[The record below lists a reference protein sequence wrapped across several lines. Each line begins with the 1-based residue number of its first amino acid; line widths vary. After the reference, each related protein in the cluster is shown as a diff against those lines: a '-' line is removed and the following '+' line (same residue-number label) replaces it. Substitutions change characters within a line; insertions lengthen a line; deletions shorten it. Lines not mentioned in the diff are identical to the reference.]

1 MRQKKESINMNGN
14 INTSNTTTGNTS
26 AKTQKT
32 QEEYNKSIFA
42 TERTEHGFRHFQD
55 LEYQIAF
62 EHRETKYRLAYILKE
77 AYDKQE
83 FLRKMRADMKREY
96 LTHKKQVKKLEQDQ
110 AVVFR
115 NAEMKLQEYYTSTTS
130 IHHDSVRKF
139 ATASPTHIAT
149 IHLPFGN
156 ILHTNEIPLSE
167 VDMRDQ
173 FRQLREF
180 HVKLRYDKE
189 GELREAERQ
198 QCEEEERERRFEE
211 LAQTQ
216 RQRRLSSWIAEL
228 PPHKRWSYYLTN
240 DEEEIIDA
248 AEIAEAEYEEACSEG
263 NKEWMESCRAKME
276 RGAGIRK
283 MKIWEVMTPEER
295 EVDLRECKR
304 RIQEY
309 GADTRYTTMHAEEM
323 ETEEQK
329 AEREEHEMRCQM
341 LFDEKE
347 FKRMLE
353 DDGLVVPQLN
363 DAKIQESKA
372 FVTCGSS
379 AKSKPSASASAS
391 AKKSTRAR
399 INKQQKKKYVPL
411 DIHAVGNTKV
421 SKDDVVVID
430 MPKKTLQGESREDV
444 KRYNRKWNKKN
455 AVAKQSS
462 ARGTGIPN
470 LYVPNK
476 WDCNS
481 YSDDE

>member
-1 MRQKKESINMNGN
+1 MS
-14 INTSNTTTGNTS
+14 GNTNN
-26 AKTQKT
+26 ATAGNTNTKTQKT
-32 QEEYNKSIFA
+32 AEEYNRSIYS
-42 TERTEHGFRHFQD
+42 TERTEHGFLHFQD
-55 LEYQIAF
+55 IEYQIAF
-62 EHRETKYRLAYILKE
+62 EHRETKYRLAYLLKE

-96 LTHKKQVKKLEQDQ
+96 LTRKKQVKKLEQDQ

-139 ATASPTHIAT
+139 AATSPTHIAT

-156 ILHTNEIPLSE
+156 TLHTNEIPLSE

-173 FRQLREF
+173 FSQLREF

-189 GELREAERQ
+189 SELREAERQ
-198 QCEEEERERRFEE
+198 QEEEEELARGFEE
-211 LAQTQ
+211 LARGERSQ
-216 RQRRLSSWIAEL
+216 RLSSWIAAL

-248 AEIAEAEYEEACSEG
+248 AEIAETEYEEACDEG

-295 EVDLRECKR
+295 EVDLKECKR
-304 RIQEY
+304 LIQEY
-309 GADTRYTTMHAEEM
+309 GADTRYTTMHAEET

-329 AEREEHEMRCQM
+329 AEREEHEMRRQM
-341 LFDEKE
+341 LRDEKE
-347 FKRMLE
+347 FKQMLE

-363 DAKIQESKA
+363 DAKIKDSKA

-379 AKSKPSASASAS
+379 AKSKPSAASSAAASAAAS
-391 AKKSTRAR
+391 AKKATKAR
-399 INKQQKKKYVPL
+399 IAKQQKKKYVPL
-411 DIHAVGNTKV
+411 AIHEVGNTKV

-430 MPKKTLQGESREDV
+430 MPKKTLQGESREAV

-455 AVAKQSS
+455 AMAKQSS

-481 YSDDE
+481 YSEDEE

>member
-1 MRQKKESINMNGN
+1 MS
-14 INTSNTTTGNTS
+14 GNTNN
-26 AKTQKT
+26 ATAGNTNTKTQKT
-32 QEEYNKSIFA
+32 AEEYNRSIYA
-42 TERTEHGFRHFQD
+42 TERTEHGFLHFQD
-55 LEYQIAF
+55 IEYQIAF
-62 EHRETKYRLAYILKE
+62 EHRETKYRLAYLLKE
-77 AYDKQE
+77 AFDKQE

-96 LTHKKQVKKLEQDQ
+96 LTRKKQVKTLEKDQ

-130 IHHDSVRKF
+130 IHHDSLRKF

-156 ILHTNEIPLSE
+156 TLHTNEIPLSE
-167 VDMRDQ
+167 VDMHDQ
-173 FRQLREF
+173 FSQLREF

-189 GELREAERQ
+189 SELREAERQ
-198 QCEEEERERRFEE
+198 QEEEEERERRFEE
-211 LAQTQ
+211 LARGQ
-216 RQRRLSSWIAEL
+216 REQRLSSWIAAL
-228 PPHKRWSYYLTN
+228 PPYKRWTYFLTF
-240 DEEEIIDA
+240 DEQDIIDA
-248 AEIAEAEYEEACSEG
+248 AETAEMEYEEACDEG

-295 EVDLRECKR
+295 EVDLKECKR
-304 RIQEY
+304 LIQEY
-309 GADTRYTTMHAEEM
+309 GADTRYTTMHAEET

-329 AEREEHEMRCQM
+329 AEREEEEMRRQM
-341 LFDEKE
+341 LRDEKE
-347 FKRMLE
+347 FKQMLE

-379 AKSKPSASASAS
+379 AKSKPSSSSLTPPSSASASAS
-391 AKKSTRAR
+391 AKKAAKAR
-399 INKQQKKKYVPL
+399 IAKQKKQKYVPIA
-411 DIHAVGNTKV
+411 IHEVGNTKV

-430 MPKKTLQGESREDV
+430 MPKNSLQGESREAV

-455 AVAKQSS
+455 ALAKQSS

>member
-1 MRQKKESINMNGN
+1 MNGN
-14 INTSNTTTGNTS
+14 TNTSNTTTGNTS
-26 AKTQKT
+26 ANTHKT
-32 QEEYNKSIFA
+32 QEEYNRSIFA
-42 TERTEHGFRHFQD
+42 TERTEHGFLHFQD
-55 LEYQIAF
+55 LEYQLAF

-96 LTHKKQVKKLEQDQ
+96 LTRKKQVKKLEQDQ

-115 NAEMKLQEYYTSTTS
+115 NAEMKLQEYYRSTTS
-130 IHHDSVRKF
+130 IHDDSLRKF
-139 ATASPTHIAT
+139 AATSPAHIAT

-156 ILHTNEIPLSE
+156 TLHTNEIPLSE

-211 LAQTQ
+211 QARTQ
-216 RQRRLSSWIAEL
+216 RQKRLSSWIAEL

-263 NKEWMESCRAKME
+263 NKEWMKSCRAKME

-295 EVDLRECKR
+295 EVDLRECER

-309 GADTRYTTMHAEEM
+309 GADTRYTTMHEEEE

-329 AEREEHEMRCQM
+329 AKREEEEMRRQM
-341 LFDEKE
+341 LRDEKE

-363 DAKIQESKA
+363 DSKIQESKA

-379 AKSKPSASASAS
+379 AKSRPSTSAAAS
-391 AKKSTRAR
+391 AKKATRAR
-399 INKQQKKKYVPL
+399 ITKQQKQKKYVPL
-411 DIHAVGNTKV
+411 DIHEVGNTRI
-421 SKDDVVVID
+421 SKDDVVVVD
-430 MPKKTLQGESREDV
+430 MPKKTLQGKTSEAV
-444 KRYNRKWNKKN
+444 KRYNQKWNKKN

-470 LYVPNK
+470 LSVPNK
-476 WDCNS
+476 WWNS
-481 YSDDE
+481 SCYSEDEE

>member
-1 MRQKKESINMNGN
+1 MNGN
-14 INTSNTTTGNTS
+14 TNTTTGNTNT
-26 AKTQKT
+26 KTQKT
-32 QEEYNKSIFA
+32 AEEYNRSIYS
-42 TERTEHGFRHFQD
+42 TERTEHGFLHFQD
-55 LEYQIAF
+55 IEYQIAF
-62 EHRETKYRLAYILKE
+62 EHRETKYRLAYLLKE
-77 AYDKQE
+77 AFDKQE

-96 LTHKKQVKKLEQDQ
+96 LTRKKQVKKLEQDQ

-139 ATASPTHIAT
+139 AATSPTHIAT

-156 ILHTNEIPLSE
+156 TLHTNEIPLSE

-198 QCEEEERERRFEE
+198 HDEEEERERRFEE
-211 LAQTQ
+211 LARGERSQ
-216 RQRRLSSWIAEL
+216 RLSSWIAAL
-228 PPHKRWSYYLTN
+228 PPHKRWTYYLTN

-248 AEIAEAEYEEACSEG
+248 AEIAETEYEEACDEG

-295 EVDLRECKR
+295 EVDLKECER
-304 RIQEY
+304 LIQEY
-309 GADTRYTTMHAEEM
+309 GADTRYTTMHAEET

-329 AEREEHEMRCQM
+329 AEREQHEMRRQM
-341 LFDEKE
+341 LRDEKE
-347 FKRMLE
+347 FKQMLE

-363 DAKIQESKA
+363 DAKIKDSKA

-379 AKSKPSASASAS
+379 AKSRPSTSAAAS
-391 AKKSTRAR
+391 AKKATKAR
-399 INKQQKKKYVPL
+399 IAKQQKHKKYVPL
-411 DIHAVGNTKV
+411 AIHEVGNTKV

-455 AVAKQSS
+455 AMAKQSS

-470 LYVPNK
+470 LYVPKK

-481 YSDDE
+481 YSEDEE

>member
-1 MRQKKESINMNGN
+1 MKGN
-14 INTSNTTTGNTS
+14 TNNATTGNTNTNT
-26 AKTQKT
+26 KTQKT
-32 QEEYNKSIFA
+32 AEEYNRSIYS
-42 TERTEHGFRHFQD
+42 TERTEHGFLHFQD
-55 LEYQIAF
+55 IEYQIAF
-62 EHRETKYRLAYILKE
+62 EHRETKYRLAYLLKE
-77 AYDKQE
+77 AFDKQE

-96 LTHKKQVKKLEQDQ
+96 LTRKKQVKKLEQDQ

-139 ATASPTHIAT
+139 AATSPTHIAT

-156 ILHTNEIPLSE
+156 TLHTNEIPLSE

-198 QCEEEERERRFEE
+198 HDEEEERERRFEE
-211 LAQTQ
+211 LARGERSQ
-216 RQRRLSSWIAEL
+216 RLSSWIAAL
-228 PPHKRWSYYLTN
+228 PPHKRWTYYLTN

-248 AEIAEAEYEEACSEG
+248 AEIAETEYEEACDEG

-295 EVDLRECKR
+295 EVDLKECKR
-304 RIQEY
+304 LIQEY
-309 GADTRYTTMHAEEM
+309 GADTRYTTMHAEET

-329 AEREEHEMRCQM
+329 AEREQHEMRRQM
-341 LFDEKE
+341 LRDEKE
-347 FKRMLE
+347 FKQMLE

-363 DAKIQESKA
+363 DAKIKDSKA

-379 AKSKPSASASAS
+379 AKSRPSTSAAAS
-391 AKKSTRAR
+391 AKKATKAR
-399 INKQQKKKYVPL
+399 IAKQQKHKKYVPL
-411 DIHAVGNTKV
+411 AIHEVGNTKV

-455 AVAKQSS
+455 AMAKQSS

-470 LYVPNK
+470 LYVPKK

-481 YSDDE
+481 YSEDEE

>member
-1 MRQKKESINMNGN
+1 MNGN
-14 INTSNTTTGNTS
+14 TNNTTTGNT
-26 AKTQKT
+26 KTYKT
-32 QEEYNKSIFA
+32 AEEYNKRIYGDARS
-42 TERTEHGFRHFQD
+42 EYGFLDFQD

-62 EHRETKYRLAYILKE
+62 EHRQTKYKLAYTLKE

-96 LTHKKQVKKLEQDQ
+96 LTRKKQVKKLEQDQ

-115 NAEMKLQEYYTSTTS
+115 NAEMKLQEYYRNTTS
-130 IHHDSVRKF
+130 VHDDSLRNLA
-139 ATASPTHIAT
+139 ATSPCIAT
-149 IHLPFGN
+149 IYLPFGN
-156 ILHTNEIPLSE
+156 ILHANEIPLSE
-167 VDMRDQ
+167 VDMHDQ

-189 GELREAERQ
+189 SELREAERQ
-198 QCEEEERERRFEE
+198 QQEEEERERRFEE
-211 LAQTQ
+211 QAQTQ
-216 RQRRLSSWIAEL
+216 RQQRLSSWIAEL
-228 PPHKRWSYYLTN
+228 PPHKRWAYYLTF

-248 AEIAEAEYEEACSEG
+248 AEIAEMEYKEACSEG
-263 NKEWMESCRAKME
+263 NKEWMESCRAKIE

-295 EVDLRECKR
+295 EVDLRECER
-304 RIQEY
+304 RIREY
-309 GADTRYTTMHAEEM
+309 GVDTRYTTMHEEEEEE

-329 AEREEHEMRCQM
+329 AKREEEEMRDRM
-341 LFDEKE
+341 LCDEKE

-372 FVTCGSS
+372 FATCGSS
-379 AKSKPSASASAS
+379 AKSRPSASSSTS
-391 AKKSTRAR
+391 AKKAARAR
-399 INKQQKKKYVPL
+399 INKQEKKKYVPL
-411 DIHAVGNTKV
+411 DIHEVGNTRI

-430 MPKKTLQGESREDV
+430 LPKKTLQGKTSETV
-444 KRYNRKWNKKN
+444 KRYNQKWNKKN

-481 YSDDE
+481 YSEDEE

>member
-1 MRQKKESINMNGN
+1 MSGN
-14 INTSNTTTGNTS
+14 TNTTTGNTNT
-26 AKTQKT
+26 KTQKT
-32 QEEYNKSIFA
+32 AEEYNRSIYS
-42 TERTEHGFRHFQD
+42 TERTEHGFLHFQD
-55 LEYQIAF
+55 IEYQIAF

-77 AYDKQE
+77 AFDKQE

-96 LTHKKQVKKLEQDQ
+96 LTRKKQVKKLEQDQ

-139 ATASPTHIAT
+139 AATSPTHIAT

-156 ILHTNEIPLSE
+156 TLHTNEIPLSE

-198 QCEEEERERRFEE
+198 HDEEEERERRFEE
-211 LAQTQ
+211 LARGERSQ
-216 RQRRLSSWIAEL
+216 RLSSWIAAL
-228 PPHKRWSYYLTN
+228 PPHKRWTYYLTN

-248 AEIAEAEYEEACSEG
+248 AEIAETEYEEACDEG

-295 EVDLRECKR
+295 EVDLKECKR
-304 RIQEY
+304 LIQEY
-309 GADTRYTTMHAEEM
+309 GADTRYTTMHAEET

-329 AEREEHEMRCQM
+329 AEREQHEMRRQM
-341 LFDEKE
+341 LRDEKE
-347 FKRMLE
+347 FKQMLE

-379 AKSKPSASASAS
+379 AKSKPSASSAAAAS
-391 AKKSTRAR
+391 AKKATKAR
-399 INKQQKKKYVPL
+399 IAKQQKQKKYVPL
-411 DIHAVGNTKV
+411 AIHEVGNTKV
-421 SKDDVVVID
+421 SKDDVVVVD
-430 MPKKTLQGESREDV
+430 VPKKTLQGESREAV

-455 AVAKQSS
+455 AMAKQSS

-470 LYVPNK
+470 LYVPKK

-481 YSDDE
+481 YSEDEE

>member
-1 MRQKKESINMNGN
+1 MNGN
-14 INTSNTTTGNTS
+14 TNNTTGNT
-26 AKTQKT
+26 KTQKT
-32 QEEYNKSIFA
+32 TEEYNRRIYA
-42 TERTEHGFRHFQD
+42 TKRGEYGFHHFQD
-55 LEYQIAF
+55 PEYQSAF
-62 EHRETKYRLAYILKE
+62 EHRETKYRLAYFLKE

-83 FLRKMRADMKREY
+83 LLRKIRADMKREY
-96 LTHKKQVKKLEQDQ
+96 LTRKRQMKQLEQYQ
-110 AVVFR
+110 AGLFR
-115 NAEMKLQEYYTSTTS
+115 SAEMKLQEYYSSTTGV
-130 IHHDSVRKF
+130 HLDSLRKF
-139 ATASPTHIAT
+139 AIASPTHIAT

-156 ILHTNEIPLSE
+156 TLHTNEIPLSE

-173 FRQLREF
+173 FSQLREF

-189 GELREAERQ
+189 SELREAERQ
-198 QCEEEERERRFEE
+198 QDEEEERERRFEE
-211 LAQTQ
+211 LARGERSQ
-216 RQRRLSSWIAEL
+216 RLSSWIAAL
-228 PPHKRWSYYLTN
+228 PPHKRWTYFLTF
-240 DEEEIIDA
+240 DEQDIIDA
-248 AEIAEAEYEEACSEG
+248 AEIAETEYEEACDEG

-295 EVDLRECKR
+295 EVDLKECRR

-309 GADTRYTTMHAEEM
+309 GADTRYTTMHAEET

-329 AEREEHEMRCQM
+329 AEREEYEMRCQM
-341 LFDEKE
+341 LRDEKE
-347 FKRMLE
+347 FKQMLE

-391 AKKSTRAR
+391 AKKAAKAR
-399 INKQQKKKYVPL
+399 IAKQQKKKYVPL
-411 DIHAVGNTKV
+411 AIHEVGNTKV

-455 AVAKQSS
+455 AMAKQSS

>member
-1 MRQKKESINMNGN
+1 MNGN
-14 INTSNTTTGNTS
+14 TNNTTTGNT
-26 AKTQKT
+26 KTYKT
-32 QEEYNKSIFA
+32 AEEYNMRIYGDARS
-42 TERTEHGFRHFQD
+42 EYGFLNFQD

-62 EHRETKYRLAYILKE
+62 EHRQTKYKLAYTLKE

-96 LTHKKQVKKLEQDQ
+96 LTRKKQVKKLEQDQ

-115 NAEMKLQEYYTSTTS
+115 NAEMKLQEYYRNTTS
-130 IHHDSVRKF
+130 IHDDSLRNL
-139 ATASPTHIAT
+139 ATTSPNIAT
-149 IHLPFGN
+149 IYLPFGN
-156 ILHTNEIPLSE
+156 ILHANEIPLSE
-167 VDMRDQ
+167 VDMHDQ

-180 HVKLRYDKE
+180 YVKLRYDKE

-211 LAQTQ
+211 LARTQ
-216 RQRRLSSWIAEL
+216 RQKRLSSWIAEL

-240 DEEEIIDA
+240 DEEDIIDA
-248 AEIAEAEYEEACSEG
+248 AEIAETEYKEACSEG
-263 NKEWMESCRAKME
+263 NKEWMESCRAKIE

-295 EVDLRECKR
+295 EVDLRECER
-304 RIQEY
+304 RIREY
-309 GADTRYTTMHAEEM
+309 GVDTRYTTMHEEEEEE

-329 AEREEHEMRCQM
+329 AKREEEEMRDRM
-341 LFDEKE
+341 LCDEKE

-379 AKSKPSASASAS
+379 AKSRPSTSAAAS
-391 AKKSTRAR
+391 AKKATKAR
-399 INKQQKKKYVPL
+399 INKQEKKKYAPL
-411 DIHAVGNTKV
+411 DIHEVGNTRI

-430 MPKKTLQGESREDV
+430 LPKKTLQGKTSETV
-444 KRYNRKWNKKN
+444 KRYNQKWNKKN

-481 YSDDE
+481 YSEDEE

>member
-1 MRQKKESINMNGN
+1 MSG
-14 INTSNTTTGNTS
+14 TTTNHREATYDKFIAATEYGSKIFKGERGEFGIYKFADPHRQSTYERHETRFKRMKELKMAYN
-26 AKTQKT
+26 T
-32 QEEYNKSIFA
+32 QE
-42 TERTEHGFRHFQD
+42 
-55 LEYQIAF
+55 L
-62 EHRETKYRLAYILKE
+62 L
-77 AYDKQE
+77 
-83 FLRKMRADMKREY
+83 LRMRADMKREY
-96 LTHKKQVKKLEQDQ
+96 LTRKNQVKKLEQDQ

-130 IHHDSVRKF
+130 IHHDSLRKF

-156 ILHTNEIPLSE
+156 TLHTNEIPLSE

-173 FRQLREF
+173 FSQLREF

-189 GELREAERQ
+189 SELREAERQ
-198 QCEEEERERRFEE
+198 QEEEEERKRRFEE
-211 LAQTQ
+211 LARGERSQ
-216 RQRRLSSWIAEL
+216 RLSSWIAAL
-228 PPHKRWSYYLTN
+228 PPYKRWTYFLTF
-240 DEEEIIDA
+240 DEQDIIDA
-248 AEIAEAEYEEACSEG
+248 AEIAETEYEEACDEG

-295 EVDLRECKR
+295 EVDLKECR
-304 RIQEY
+304 RCIQEY
-309 GADTRYTTMHAEEM
+309 GADTRYTTMHAEET

-329 AEREEHEMRCQM
+329 AEREEHEMRRQM
-341 LFDEKE
+341 LRDEKE
-347 FKRMLE
+347 FKQMLE

-379 AKSKPSASASAS
+379 AKSKPSTS
-391 AKKSTRAR
+391 AKKAAKAR
-399 INKQQKKKYVPL
+399 IAKQQKKKYVPIA
-411 DIHAVGNTKV
+411 IHEVGNTKV

-455 AVAKQSS
+455 AMAKQSS

-481 YSDDE
+481 YSDDDE